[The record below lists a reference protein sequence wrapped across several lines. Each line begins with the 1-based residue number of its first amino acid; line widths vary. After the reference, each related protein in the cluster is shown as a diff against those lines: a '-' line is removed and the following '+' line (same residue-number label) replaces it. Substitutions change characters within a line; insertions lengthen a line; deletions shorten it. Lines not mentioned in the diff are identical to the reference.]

1 MSCLL
6 NPHRLGGVAGISGY
20 ATPQVLKTPPNVT
33 YAQTFALGNVTGV
46 ELGDL
51 VIVHLHVMSNSVA
64 MNPGN
69 FAATLGG
76 VAMTGG
82 TGTAATSTG
91 VFPGSRRFVLQAGAS
106 GNLAL
111 NVDCG
116 VSARTALAIVWV
128 LKGFSIASPIQASF
142 VPSTGTSALQTLGL
156 PPAGLTT
163 ATSGNLYL
171 ASISVKG
178 GDVANL
184 VLSGLA
190 ISVVDSTGTD
200 PSKHITVGYG
210 HAVPIPAATLTP
222 VANWTSTAQRATG
235 LGTEVNVA

>member
-6 NPHRLGGVAGISGY
+6 NPHRMGGVVGISGY
-20 ATPQVLKTPPNVT
+20 LAPQVLKTPPNVT
-33 YAQTFALGNVTGV
+33 YAQTYALGNVIGV
-46 ELGDL
+46 EMGDL
-51 VIVHLHVMSNSVA
+51 VIVHLHAMSNSVA

-82 TGTAATSTG
+82 TGTAATSSG
-91 VFPGSRRFVLQAGAS
+91 VFPGSRRFVLQAGAA

-128 LKGFSIASPIQASF
+128 LKGFSVAVPIQAAF
-142 VPSTGTSALQTLGL
+142 VPSSGTSAVQTLGL

-163 ATSGNLYL
+163 AKSGNLYL
-171 ASISVKG
+171 TSINVKG
-178 GDVANL
+178 GDVTNL
-184 VLSGLA
+184 ALSGLA
-190 ISVVDSTGTD
+190 NFAVDSTGID

-210 HAVPIPAATLTP
+210 HALTIPAATLTP

>member
-6 NPHRLGGVAGISGY
+6 NPHRMGGAAGITGF
-20 ATPQVLKTPPNVT
+20 ATPQILKTPAVVT

-46 ELGDL
+46 EVGDL
-51 VIVHLHVMSNSVA
+51 VIVHLHAMANSVA
-64 MNPGN
+64 MNPAN

-91 VFPGSRRFVLQAGAS
+91 AYPGSRRFVLQAGAA

-116 VSARTALAIVWV
+116 VSARTALAVVWV
-128 LKGFSIASPIQASF
+128 LKGFSVASPVQASF
-142 VPSTGTSALQTLGL
+142 VPSSTTSNVQTLGL
-156 PPAGLTT
+156 PPGGLTT
-163 ATSGNLYL
+163 AKSGNLYL
-171 ASISVKG
+171 ASINVKG
-178 GDVANL
+178 GDVAGL
-184 VLSGLA
+184 ALSGLA
-190 ISVVDSTGTD
+190 NSIVDSTGTD
-200 PSKHITVGYG
+200 PAKHITVGYG
-210 HAVPIPAATLTP
+210 HALTIPAATLTP
-222 VANWTSTAQRATG
+222 VANWTSAAQRASA